1 MRDGGGLRN
10 VLDHALECSPTQRGY
25 GCGGDFIALKASESS
40 DRSGLA
46 HGWENSWQDRP
57 EVFLDSIP
65 FLGIFPCRSKDCI
78 FSSFPGSGRVEWLQL
93 KLGGLQSLK

>member
-46 HGWENSWQDRP
+46 HGWENGWQDRP
-57 EVFLDSIP
+57 EVFLYPSLSWAY
-65 FLGIFPCRSKDCI
+65 FLAGQQTAFSPVFQAVAEWRGCNRNWEACRA
-78 FSSFPGSGRVEWLQL
+78 
-93 KLGGLQSLK
+93 